1 MTAQQ
6 YLLSQAEHCRRTA
19 GDTNDPFIA
28 EDLLRLAETFERQA
42 QAGRTRAPAPTP
54 TVG

>member
-19 GDTNDPFIA
+19 GDTTDLFVA
-28 EDLLRLAETFERQA
+28 HELLRLAEMFERQA
-42 QAGRTRAPAPTP
+42 HGDKTFEPVLAKSAA
-54 TVG
+54 

>member
-19 GDTNDPFIA
+19 GDTTDPFIA
-28 EDLLRLAETFERQA
+28 DELLRLAETFERQA
-42 QAGRTRAPAPTP
+42 QGGRLVAPASSAA
-54 TVG
+54 

>member
-19 GDTNDPFIA
+19 GDTTDPVFA
-28 EDLLRLAETFERQA
+28 EELLRLAEDFERLA
-42 QAGRTRAPAPTP
+42 QNEGSAAPALARPAA
-54 TVG
+54 